1 MNNKNN
7 VYSGAD
13 NRQSLIDLR
22 LPENKSTD
30 TILFFVHGYKGYKD
44 WGCWNLVEHY
54 FIEAGI
60 GFCKLNLSHNGGTI
74 SNPIDFPDLEAF
86 GENRYTYELE
96 DIAEG
101 IDWLYRQIDMS
112 KIKLYLIG
120 HSRGGGEVILAGHDD
135 RVKGVITWASIADIG
150 SRFPSGEEL
159 KKWRKDDVRFIEN
172 TRTKQKMPH
181 YFSFYEDWYYNQ
193 AFLSIEKA
201 AKLLKKPCLHIHG
214 DKDEAVSIK
223 ESQALSE
230 WTTGKLITIYGAN
243 HTFGAEHPWE
253 KISLPES
260 LKEVCKE
267 TLDFIQSS
275 KQESQVIYS

>member
-1 MNNKNN
+1 MNSKNN

-30 TILFFVHGYKGYKD
+30 KILFFVHGYKGYKD

-74 SNPIDFPDLEAF
+74 SDPIDFPDLAAF

-101 IDWLYRQIDMS
+101 IDWIYRQIDMS
-112 KIKLYLIG
+112 KVKLYLIG
-120 HSRGGGEVILAGHDD
+120 HSRGGGDVILAGHDD
-135 RVKGVITWASIADIG
+135 RVEGIITWASIADIG

-159 KKWRKDDVRFIEN
+159 KKWREDGVRFVVN
-172 TRTKQKMPH
+172 ARTKQQMPH
-181 YFSFYEDWYYNQ
+181 FYSFYLDWFYNQ
-193 AFLSIEKA
+193 DFLSIEKVA
-201 AKLLKKPCLHIHG
+201 RLLNKPCLHIHG
-214 DKDEAVSIK
+214 DLDEAVSIN
-223 ESQALSE
+223 ESKALSA
-230 WTTGKLITIYGAN
+230 WTTGKLITILGAN
-243 HTFGAEHPWE
+243 HTFGALHPWE
-253 KISLPES
+253 DNRLPEH
-260 LKEVCKE
+260 LADVCRE
-267 TLDFIQSS
+267 TLSFIN
-275 KQESQVIYS
+275 SQK